1 MWLAGLTLDR
11 SADAPDFRQPS
22 RDRRGRLPCNRFG
35 RCRVWCGMG
44 RDPLETFRDY
54 LQSLPEDLLESVT
67 EDYVWLAGLT
77 LDRSAHAPDFRQ
89 RRECC
94 REECVRRGAPQL
106 YEFAEDIV
114 SPHAA

>member
-1 MWLAGLTLDR
+1 
-11 SADAPDFRQPS
+11 
-22 RDRRGRLPCNRFG
+22 
-35 RCRVWCGMG
+35 MG
-44 RDPLETFRDY
+44 RDPLETFRSY

-77 LDRSAHAPDFRQ
+77 LEPGSHTTDFRQ

-94 REECVRRGAPQL
+94 RQECVRRGSPQL
-106 YEFAEDIV
+106 YEFAEDVV

>member
-1 MWLAGLTLDR
+1 
-11 SADAPDFRQPS
+11 
-22 RDRRGRLPCNRFG
+22 
-35 RCRVWCGMG
+35 MG
-44 RDPLETFRDY
+44 RDPLETFRGY

-77 LDRSAHAPDFRQ
+77 LEPGPHGTDFRG

-94 REECVRRGAPQL
+94 RQECARRGAPQL

>member
-1 MWLAGLTLDR
+1 
-11 SADAPDFRQPS
+11 
-22 RDRRGRLPCNRFG
+22 
-35 RCRVWCGMG
+35 MG
-44 RDPLETFRDY
+44 RDPLETFRNY

-77 LDRSAHAPDFRQ
+77 LEPGGHATDFRQ

-94 REECVRRGAPQL
+94 RQECVRRGSPQL
-106 YEFAEDIV
+106 YELAEDVV